1 MNMENVDNKPPFY
14 NYGIKHFLVKNI
26 ELFNDINTYSNI
38 YLCVYKI
45 NTNGKLPFLQFLL
58 LNNGYSS
65 LNLPVV
71 PLFNSFNNDNLV
83 SYSKVFLSGLLNV
96 DVFEELNNNLS
107 FDGYYEYKE
116 NLYIFFD
123 VTKCDISVDE
133 TYSSN
138 NVRFA
143 LTDEILNH
151 KHVCNIPI
159 SSDTI
164 DFFLKNPSLNFI
176 FNEYNQEYEIPIVGY
191 VGKKTPEQVNFT
203 YIFGEPRR
211 DKLSIFG
218 SNYYFTDFK
227 NAVRQGGWTD
237 KYQPEYLYNKLITDN
252 ENGRYIK
259 GGIVRFALFIGN
271 VNYIENNIDLPNDD
285 STIKKDRLN
294 DNTLNVNYEKMT
306 LRISDHDS
314 VWTKTYDSLYLG
326 KLELDDGSFIQEY
339 PIIVTRD
346 YNQQVGL
353 SFHYINKNSLGNK
366 FNSYCDY
373 TIL

>member
-1 MNMENVDNKPPFY
+1 
-14 NYGIKHFLVKNI
+14 
-26 ELFNDINTYSNI
+26 
-38 YLCVYKI
+38 
-45 NTNGKLPFLQFLL
+45 
-58 LNNGYSS
+58 
-65 LNLPVV
+65 
-71 PLFNSFNNDNLV
+71 LV

-96 DVFEELNNNLS
+96 DVFEEFNNNLS

-116 NLYIFFD
+116 NLYMFFD

-203 YIFGEPRR
+203 YVFGEPRR

-218 SNYYFTDFK
+218 ANYYFTDFK
-227 NAVRQGGWTD
+227 NAIRQGGWTD

-252 ENGRYIK
+252 ENGRSIK
-259 GGIVRFALFIGN
+259 GGIVRFALYIGN
-271 VNYIENNIDLPNDD
+271 INYIENNIDLPNDD

-306 LRISDHDS
+306 LRIS
-314 VWTKTYDSLYLG
+314 G
-326 KLELDDGSFIQEY
+326 FG
-339 PIIVTRD
+339 R
-346 YNQQVGL
+346 
-353 SFHYINKNSLGNK
+353 
-366 FNSYCDY
+366 
-373 TIL
+373 